1 MRNHNVLPYSQ
12 AARDLSKR
20 LRVEMTITEK
30 LFWEDVKQS
39 KLIVVVRKQMPI
51 LDYVVDFYIKE
62 IGLAIELD
70 GFSHDN
76 NVLED
81 GKRQGR
87 IEELGV
93 TFIRF
98 SNEQIQKNID
108 EVLLELKELI
118 AERKK

>member
-81 GKRQGR
+81 GKRPGR